1 MKRSFT
7 IASAITA
14 ICLMGFITALHA
26 QKTDKQEKEAALET
40 AIKNM
45 VEAQRYKFIAQSMM
59 PMAGRSRQVSFG
71 YDLRVTKDTLNAYLP
86 YVGKAFTADYGGS
99 NGAISFKTTEFE
111 YLKKDAKKGGWDI
124 TITPKNISNVRQII
138 LRISLSGFTN
148 VQVTSNTRDMISF
161 YGYLEDLK

>member
-7 IASAITA
+7 ILSAIMA
-14 ICLMGFITALHA
+14 ICLMGSISELHA
-26 QKTDKQEKEAALET
+26 QKTDKQQKEEARET

-45 VEAQRYKFIAQSMM
+45 VEAQRYMFVAQSMM

-71 YDLRVTKDTLNAYLP
+71 YDLRVMKDTINAYLP
-86 YVGKAFTADYGGS
+86 YVGKAFTADYGAS
-99 NGAISFKTTEFE
+99 DGAINFKTTEFE
-111 YLKKDAKKGGWDI
+111 YVKKDVKKGGWDI

-138 LRISLSGFTN
+138 LRISISGYTN
-148 VQVTSNTRDMISF
+148 VEVTSNTRDMISF